1 MRRKKFLNRVLASA
15 LTATMLVSSV
25 PVTTLAA
32 ESGSSEAELFSEG
45 TDSGA
50 AESLSSE
57 AEDFS
62 DEAITSETAENSDAA
77 QTDDAAETPEISET
91 EDIIT
96 QEPSDEEPV
105 QDASEDTSDVEDDF
119 TDDIDNAGLEDDE
132 LQMDAD
138 QDNTDEVSEIE
149 EQSDSSDEADSL
161 ELDAGDADV
170 AGANYGST
178 SEFEYTYY
186 GTNATITKY
195 IGSSTVVSIP
205 SSIGGYTVTAIG
217 SMSFRISKIT
227 YVSIPN
233 TVTEIGSYAFAGC
246 ESLTSLTLPESII
259 NLGPGFISNTA
270 ISNIIIPK
278 NVTGGG
284 TEFAGALDGA
294 KSLKSVTFEY
304 GIKRIPD
311 YMCYATESSS
321 ISSVSMPDTVTEIG
335 KSAFR
340 NCKSL
345 ANIRLSS
352 GLININGSAFS
363 GSGLISVDIP
373 KTIADIGNY
382 AFEDCKSLQSVI
394 MNYNDTI
401 VADGIHESY
410 VYKCYIQG
418 AVFAGDVNLNYVQLS
433 ENVEGI
439 GYHAFYR
446 CSSLTSLTLPERIT
460 ALGREFISGTAI
472 SSITV
477 PKNVTS
483 AGDEIG
489 GAFAGAISLKNV
501 KFEEGIKEIPKYIC
515 YVANYPNKISEV
527 SIPDTVVN
535 IGRSAFEGSG
545 LISVDIPKTVSNI
558 GYSAFKDCTLLQT
571 VTMNYNDTIIE
582 STTEGAYV
590 YKCRIDDSAFEGDT
604 SLSFVRLSENVVEI
618 GSYVFN
624 KCSSLAELVL
634 PERVTSLGR
643 QFIGETAIN
652 SITVPKNVI
661 SAGDR
666 DGGAF
671 QGATLKNITF
681 EEGIKKIPDYICFS
695 GNFFSYINNVSIPDT
710 VTRIGEAAFQN
721 CKSLRE
727 IQLSSQLTD
736 IDNYVFKGSGLISI
750 DIPKT
755 VSYIGYSGFRDC
767 VSLQTVT
774 MNYNDTVIESTTE
787 GTYVYKC
794 TINDSAFEG
803 DTSLSLVRLSENIV
817 KIGSYAFNKCTSL
830 TGLILPERVTQLG
843 RRIIGETAISSI
855 MVPKNVIS
863 AGDRDGGA
871 FSGTVSLKSISFE
884 EGMEK
889 IPSYVCYAGG
899 NVSYIASVNIPDTVN
914 EIGSYAFKDCIALK
928 TLEVS
933 DNIKEIDYAAF
944 YGCKGLTTIK
954 IGSKDRKDESAI
966 SELTVK
972 QATNKSSEL
981 KLDWKLAEGNYITI
995 YNSAFEKCT
1004 GLKTVRLSVNVKSI
1018 GSYGFYDCS
1027 SLSNVYFL
1035 GTEEEWEQISIGDSG
1050 NEPLTSASRH
1060 FSKYSEE
1067 KETGYEVACALKR
1080 NGVYSSK
1087 NTEFVAVPESTLTMN
1102 YTPKKAAKTYYVR
1115 IRKCTKYK
1123 DSGEVRYG
1131 NWSSVVCVSLTGFVT
1146 EEEIQTAVKEFVKS
1160 MENYEKQLQFASK
1173 ADLKNYKDTKTQAQ
1187 ILRETD
1193 ENSRNKILTFVGT
1206 QSDRIKDCA
1215 YEALAEYIQSSVKFD
1230 LGNLDIKSTK
1240 STQKYAKQIVDAVY
1254 NNVQAN
1260 TTSKTIRTDAGTMR
1274 LNLTGF
1280 SGAFT
1285 GDVSLNNKTIA
1296 VVVSTDANKVMV
1308 DYLKNLSNAVNNL
1321 LYQSCTSLFKEFA
1334 DATGLKELWEEEK
1347 MARMQTL
1354 EADLKKA
1361 GYGKMYKT
1369 MAAMKEAYELV
1380 EAIHTCTDSDNL
1392 KELLKNSKSCYDKL
1406 SKLSFSDSSLTKIV
1420 LKDAEA
1426 EMEGRR
1432 QDLGKLLY
1440 AYYTGTKAGQMNSWF
1455 GKVWTKIMGNCPV
1468 NMVVYD
1474 VLGNEIG
1481 RVVNGRASYKPEAVF
1496 TVEGNTK
1503 TAYVESSTL
1512 GRIQFTGTGSGT
1524 MNYSIQEMN
1533 GDEVVNQL
1541 NYYDVPL
1548 EEGTTYTQEFTG
1560 ETLDTDG
1567 SHSNLITKDSEEIK
1581 ESNTNNSD
1589 IEPEYVTV
1597 SCTAETGGTVSEG
1610 GQVIRGQRTSV
1621 EAIADEGY
1629 TFGGWYNG
1637 EELVSTDSTYY
1648 FAPSK
1653 DVSLTAKF
1661 EKQIPVDN
1669 NYRAV
1674 AAEDSQANMF
1684 IVMNKNGSGNLNI
1697 TGAGTE
1703 SKASFILKCY
1713 PTANGTPE
1721 QQTITVNNNGS
1732 GIYVYEN
1739 LAYSKYEK
1747 LELCDTAGKLLVTLW
1762 KKDLLLKNIADV
1774 EITLSGD
1781 KFKHTGKEIRPEV
1794 TVKDLD
1800 KDLDYT
1806 VEYKDNIN
1814 AGTASVIITGI
1825 GDYKGTVTKTFI
1837 IYNNEAEVCEHKNK
1851 VTSKAAKPATCTE
1864 DGYTAEI
1871 KCADCGTILEEST
1884 VVKATGH
1891 KEVTSKAAKAATCTE
1906 NGYTVETKCSV
1917 CGKILTEST
1926 EIKATGH
1933 KEVTDAAVAATA
1945 LKTGKTAGSHCSVCG
1960 TVIKK
1965 QATIPKL
1972 PATIK
1977 LSTTKKTVKE
1987 TQYFTLT
1994 VSKLAKGDS
2003 IKSIKPSGKSILKVQ
2018 KIRTNKYKITGIKAG
2033 TAKVTVILKSNKK
2046 AICTVKV
2053 EKRTLT
2059 VNKSKVTLSRGK
2071 STTLTVKG
2079 SPAVSTKA
2087 KTVKFSSSN
2096 SKIATVTSTGKITAK
2111 KAGTCK
2117 IYVKGNGITKVVTV
2131 TVKK

>member
-1 MRRKKFLNRVLASA
+1 MRRKKFLNRLLASA
-15 LTATMLVSSV
+15 LTAAMLVSSV

-32 ESGSSEAELFSEG
+32 ESESSEAELFSEG

-50 AESLSSE
+50 EVSSSSE
-57 AEDFS
+57 VEDFS
-62 DEAITSETAENSDAA
+62 DEEITSEPAGNPDAA
-77 QTDDAAETPEISET
+77 QTDDAAETPEIPET
-91 EDIIT
+91 EEPVN
-96 QEPSDEEPV
+96 QEPADEEPAGDV
-105 QDASEDTSDVEDDF
+105 GKDVSDVEDGF
-119 TDDIDNAGLEDDE
+119 TDDADNAGSEDDE
-132 LQMDAD
+132 LQIDTD
-138 QDNTDEVSEIE
+138 QDNAEEVSEIE
-149 EQSDSSDEADSL
+149 EQSGKSDEADTL
-161 ELDAGDADV
+161 DLDAGDAAV
-170 AGANYGST
+170 AGEKGTT
-178 SEFEYTYY
+178 SEFEYWYN
-186 GTNATITKY
+186 GTEASITKY
-195 IGSSTVVSIP
+195 IGSSSVVSIP
-205 SSIGGYTVTAIG
+205 SSIEGYTVTAIG
-217 SMSFRISKIT
+217 SNAFQFNEEIT
-227 YVSIPN
+227 YMSIPD
-233 TVTEIGSYAFAGC
+233 TVTKIGSYAFEGCKKLSSLTLPPNLTELGTRVIGGTKVSSITVPKSVTKCGIPGVGPFAGA
-246 ESLTSLTLPESII
+246 ESLTSV
-259 NLGPGFISNTA
+259 
-270 ISNIIIPK
+270 K
-278 NVTGGG
+278 
-284 TEFAGALDGA
+284 
-294 KSLKSVTFEY
+294 FEY
-304 GIKRIPD
+304 GMKKIPD
-311 YMCYATESSS
+311 YVCCSESPSN
-321 ISSVSMPDTVTEIG
+321 ISSVDIPDTVTEIG
-335 KSAFR
+335 DCSFK

-345 ANIRLSS
+345 KWVSLPSNLTLIGWSS
-352 GLININGSAFS
+352 FE
-363 GSGLISVDIP
+363 GSGLTSIDIP
-373 KTIADIGNY
+373 KTVNDIQNY
-382 AFEDCKSLQSVI
+382 AFKGCVSLQNVI
-394 MNYNDTI
+394 MNYNDTVI
-401 VADGIHESY
+401 ESPTSGPY
-410 VYKCYIQG
+410 VYKCRIG
-418 AVFAGDVNLNYVQLS
+418 NGTFEGDTSLNYVSLS
-433 ENVEGI
+433 ENVYEI
-439 GYHAFYR
+439 EDFAFR
-446 CSSLTSLTLPERIT
+446 KCSSLTSLTLPERVT
-460 ALGREFISGTAI
+460 HLGRDFISETAISSITIPKNVISAGDRYGGALEGGVLKKVIFEEGIEKIPTYICYARNYFSYINNVSIPDTVTEIGDVAFNNCKSLSGIVLPTNLIVIGGGAFEGSGLTSINVPKTVSDIQNYAFKECTSLQTVIMNYNNAVIESPTNGAYVYKCRVRKAVFEGDTSLNYVSLSENVCEIEEYAFRRCSSLASLTLPERVTRLGSQFISETAI

-483 AGDEIG
+483 AGDNYG
-489 GAFAGAISLKNV
+489 GAF
-501 KFEEGIKEIPKYIC
+501 
-515 YVANYPNKISEV
+515 
-527 SIPDTVVN
+527 D
-535 IGRSAFEGSG
+535 
-545 LISVDIPKTVSNI
+545 
-558 GYSAFKDCTLLQT
+558 
-571 VTMNYNDTIIE
+571 
-582 STTEGAYV
+582 
-590 YKCRIDDSAFEGDT
+590 
-604 SLSFVRLSENVVEI
+604 
-618 GSYVFN
+618 
-624 KCSSLAELVL
+624 
-634 PERVTSLGR
+634 
-643 QFIGETAIN
+643 
-652 SITVPKNVI
+652 
-661 SAGDR
+661 
-666 DGGAF
+666 
-671 QGATLKNITF
+671 GAT
-681 EEGIKKIPDYICFS
+681 
-695 GNFFSYINNVSIPDT
+695 
-710 VTRIGEAAFQN
+710 A
-721 CKSLRE
+721 
-727 IQLSSQLTD
+727 
-736 IDNYVFKGSGLISI
+736 
-750 DIPKT
+750 
-755 VSYIGYSGFRDC
+755 
-767 VSLQTVT
+767 
-774 MNYNDTVIESTTE
+774 
-787 GTYVYKC
+787 
-794 TINDSAFEG
+794 
-803 DTSLSLVRLSENIV
+803 
-817 KIGSYAFNKCTSL
+817 
-830 TGLILPERVTQLG
+830 
-843 RRIIGETAISSI
+843 
-855 MVPKNVIS
+855 
-863 AGDRDGGA
+863 
-871 FSGTVSLKSISFE
+871 LKSITFE

-889 IPSYVCYAGG
+889 IPNSVCYTRDYTSYL
-899 NVSYIASVNIPDTVN
+899 NSVSIPDTVTVIGSSAFQN
-914 EIGSYAFKDCIALK
+914 CTALKKVELSDNVKLIGSYAY
-928 TLEVS
+928 S
-933 DNIKEIDYAAF
+933 
-944 YGCKGLTTIK
+944 GCTGLTTVK
-954 IGSKDRKDESAI
+954 IGSKNRKDELDV

-972 QATNKSSEL
+972 QATDKSSEL
-981 KLDWKLAEGNYITI
+981 KLDWKLSEENYTAI
-995 YNSAFEKCT
+995 YNGAFEKCT
-1004 GLKTVRLSVNVKSI
+1004 GLKTVSLSVNVNSI
-1018 GSYGFYDCS
+1018 DNYAFENCS
-1027 SLSNVYFL
+1027 SLTNTYFL
-1035 GTEEEWEQISIGDSG
+1035 GTEDEWEQISIGNRG

-1080 NGVYSSK
+1080 NGVYSAQ
-1087 NTEFVAVPESTLTMN
+1087 NTEFVEVPESTLTMN

-1123 DSGEVRYG
+1123 DSEDVIYG
-1131 NWSSVVCVSLTGFVT
+1131 KWSSIVCVSLTGFVT

-1206 QSDRIKDCA
+1206 QSDTIKDCA
-1215 YEALAEYIQSSVKFD
+1215 YQALAEYIQASVKFD
-1230 LGNLDIKSTK
+1230 LGNLNIESTK

-1254 NNVQAN
+1254 NNIQAN

-1285 GDVSLNNKTIA
+1285 GDISLNNKTIA
-1296 VVVSTDANKVMV
+1296 AVVSTNVNKVMV
-1308 DYLKNLSNAVNNL
+1308 DYLKNLSDTVNNL
-1321 LYQSCTSLFKEFA
+1321 LYQSCISLFKEFA
-1334 DATGLKELWEEEK
+1334 DVTGLKELWEEEK

-1380 EAIHTCTDSDNL
+1380 EAIHTCTDSGNL

-1406 SKLSFSDSSLTKIV
+1406 SKISFSDSSLTKIV

-1440 AYYTGTKAGQMNSWF
+1440 AYYTGTEAGHMNSWF
-1455 GKVWTKIMGNCPV
+1455 GRVWTKIMGNCPV

-1474 VLGNEIG
+1474 VAGNEIG
-1481 RVVNGRASYKPEAVF
+1481 RVVNGKASYKPEAVF

-1512 GRIQFTGTGSGT
+1512 GRIEFTGTGSGT

-1533 GDEVVNQL
+1533 GDEVANQL

-1597 SCTAETGGTVSEG
+1597 SCIAETGGTVSEG

-1621 EAIADEGY
+1621 AATADEGY
-1629 TFGGWYNG
+1629 TFGGWYN
-1637 EELVSTDSTYY
+1637 EDELVSTDSTYY

-1653 DVSLTAKF
+1653 DVILTAKF
-1661 EKQIPVDN
+1661 EEQIPVDN

-1684 IVMNKNGSGNLNI
+1684 IVMNKNGNGNLNI

-1721 QQTITVNNNGS
+1721 QETITLNNNGN
-1732 GIYVYEN
+1732 GTYIYEN

-1747 LELCDTAGKLLVTLW
+1747 IELCDTAGKLLVTLW

-1774 EITLSGD
+1774 EITLSGV
-1781 KFKHTGKEIRPEV
+1781 KFKYTGEEIRPEV
-1794 TVKDLD
+1794 TIKDLD
-1800 KDLDYT
+1800 EDLDYT

-1814 AGTASVIITGI
+1814 AGIASVIITGI

-1851 VTSKAAKPATCTE
+1851 VTSKEAKPATCTE
-1864 DGYTAEI
+1864 AGYTEEI
-1871 KCADCGTILEEST
+1871 KCADCGTILAEST

-1917 CGKILTEST
+1917 CGKVLTEST
-1926 EIKATGH
+1926 VIKATGH
-1933 KEVTDAAVAATA
+1933 KEVTDAAVEATA

-1965 QATIPKL
+1965 QTTIEKL

-1977 LSTTKKTVKE
+1977 LSATKKTIKE

-2003 IKSIKPSGKSILKVQ
+2003 IKSITPSSKSILKVQ
-2018 KIRTNKYKITGIKAG
+2018 KIKTNNYKITGVKAG
-2033 TAKVTVILKSNKK
+2033 TAKVTVTLQSGKK

-2059 VNKSKVTLSRGK
+2059 VNKSKVILSRGK

-2079 SPAVSTKA
+2079 SPAVSVKA

>member
-1 MRRKKFLNRVLASA
+1 MYCFGTIYIKSEGKCGLGILWREEAFFLGREGKSMRRKKFLNRVLASA
-15 LTATMLVSSV
+15 LTAAMLVSSV

-32 ESGSSEAELFSEG
+32 EESGSSEAELFNEG
-45 TDSGA
+45 TDSG
-50 AESLSSE
+50 EEVSLSSE

-62 DEAITSETAENSDAA
+62 DEEIIGEPEGNSDAA
-77 QTDDAAETPEISET
+77 QKDDAAEMPESPEIPET
-91 EDIIT
+91 EAPVN
-96 QEPSDEEPV
+96 QEPADGEPAG
-105 QDASEDTSDVEDDF
+105 DIGEDVSDVEDGF
-119 TDDIDNAGLEDDE
+119 TDDVDNAGSEDDE
-132 LQMDAD
+132 LQMDTE
-138 QDNTDEVSEIE
+138 QDNAEEVTEIE
-149 EQSDSSDEADSL
+149 EQSNRSDEADTL
-161 ELDAGDADV
+161 DLDAGDAAV
-170 AGANYGST
+170 AGEKGTT
-178 SEFEYTYY
+178 SEFEYETYIFY
-186 GTNATITKY
+186 ESTKVRITKY
-195 IGSSTVVSIP
+195 IGSSQVVSIP
-205 SSIGGYTVTAIG
+205 SSINGYTVTKIESMAFAYKDITDVTIPDTITGIG
-217 SMSFRISKIT
+217 
-227 YVSIPN
+227 
-233 TVTEIGSYAFAGC
+233 EYAFRGC
-246 ESLTSLTLPESII
+246 KKLSSLTLPESIEY
-259 NLGPGFISNTA
+259 LGTGFISGTSISSIVIPKNVRNCGNSKGGAFYETDTIKSVTFADGMKSIPEYACYAGICSSVTSVNIPDTVTQIETGAFKNCQLLKSIKLPDNIEIIGVSAFSGSGLTEIYIPKTIISISDEAFKKCTSLKNVMMNYNDAIIESPIEGTCTYICYEIGKSAFEGDTSLSFVHLSENVLKIGACAFMECSSLTSLTIPERVREIGSTFIAGTA
-270 ISNIIIPK
+270 ISSITIPK
-278 NVTGGG
+278 NVTNTGSATGSALGGSK
-284 TEFAGALDGA
+284 E
-294 KSLKSVTFEY
+294 LKSIIFEE
-304 GIKRIPD
+304 GIKKIPD
-311 YMCYATESSS
+311 HIGGNCSDVS
-321 ISSVSMPDTVTEIG
+321 IPDTVTEIG

-340 NCKSL
+340 NCDLLKSV
-345 ANIRLSS
+345 RLPDSITEIGDRAFEES
-352 GLININGSAFS
+352 GITSINIPNA
-363 GSGLISVDIP
+363 
-373 KTIADIGNY
+373 
-382 AFEDCKSLQSVI
+382 
-394 MNYNDTI
+394 
-401 VADGIHESY
+401 
-410 VYKCYIQG
+410 
-418 AVFAGDVNLNYVQLS
+418 
-433 ENVEGI
+433 
-439 GYHAFYR
+439 
-446 CSSLTSLTLPERIT
+446 IT
-460 ALGREFISGTAI
+460 
-472 SSITV
+472 
-477 PKNVTS
+477 K
-483 AGDEIG
+483 
-489 GAFAGAISLKNV
+489 
-501 KFEEGIKEIPKYIC
+501 
-515 YVANYPNKISEV
+515 
-527 SIPDTVVN
+527 
-535 IGRSAFEGSG
+535 
-545 LISVDIPKTVSNI
+545 
-558 GYSAFKDCTLLQT
+558 
-571 VTMNYNDTIIE
+571 
-582 STTEGAYV
+582 
-590 YKCRIDDSAFEGDT
+590 
-604 SLSFVRLSENVVEI
+604 
-618 GSYVFN
+618 
-624 KCSSLAELVL
+624 
-634 PERVTSLGR
+634 
-643 QFIGETAIN
+643 IGEW
-652 SITVPKNVI
+652 
-661 SAGDR
+661 
-666 DGGAF
+666 
-671 QGATLKNITF
+671 TF
-681 EEGIKKIPDYICFS
+681 
-695 GNFFSYINNVSIPDT
+695 
-710 VTRIGEAAFQN
+710 AN
-721 CKSLRE
+721 CK
-727 IQLSSQLTD
+727 
-736 IDNYVFKGSGLISI
+736 
-750 DIPKT
+750 
-755 VSYIGYSGFRDC
+755 
-767 VSLQTVT
+767 SLQTVT
-774 MNYNDTVIESTTE
+774 MNRNDTVKRTDS
-787 GTYVYKC
+787 KC
-794 TINDSAFEG
+794 VIGERAFQW
-803 DTSLSLVRLSENIV
+803 DTSLKSVDLPENLTEISRFAFADCSSLANITIPDKVTEIGEYAFKSCISLETLELPDSVKKIGSLAYGSCKNLSSV
-817 KIGSYAFNKCTSL
+817 KIGTKERKDEPKVSKLSVRQAANNSADLKLEWKMTSEESYITF
-830 TGLILPERVTQLG
+830 G
-843 RRIIGETAISSI
+843 
-855 MVPKNVIS
+855 S
-863 AGDRDGGA
+863 AA
-871 FSGTVSLKSISFE
+871 FSG
-884 EGMEK
+884 
-889 IPSYVCYAGG
+889 
-899 NVSYIASVNIPDTVN
+899 
-914 EIGSYAFKDCIALK
+914 
-928 TLEVS
+928 
-933 DNIKEIDYAAF
+933 
-944 YGCKGLTTIK
+944 
-954 IGSKDRKDESAI
+954 
-966 SELTVK
+966 
-972 QATNKSSEL
+972 
-981 KLDWKLAEGNYITI
+981 
-995 YNSAFEKCT
+995 CT
-1004 GLKTVRLSVNVKSI
+1004 ALKTVRFSLNIVKNIYSDVFNYCNSI
-1018 GSYGFYDCS
+1018 TD
-1027 SLSNVYFL
+1027 VYYL
-1035 GTEEEWEQISIGDSG
+1035 GAEEDWNQDSINSI
-1050 NEPLTSASRH
+1050 NKAIPSASRH
-1060 FSKYSEE
+1060 FTKNSEE
-1067 KETGYEVACALKR
+1067 KETGYELACALKK
-1080 NGVYSSK
+1080 NAVYSPK
-1087 NTEFVAVPESTLTMN
+1087 NTEFIAVPEKSTLNMN
-1102 YTPKKAAKTYYVR
+1102 YTPKESAKTYFLR

-1123 DSGEVRYG
+1123 ESGDIVYG
-1131 NWSSVVCVSLTGFVT
+1131 EWTPVSVIYMTGIVT
-1146 EEEIQTAVKEFVKS
+1146 EKDVQDGVKKFVDA
-1160 MENYEKQLQFASK
+1160 MENFTKKLNLASK
-1173 ADLKNYKDTKTQAQ
+1173 ADLKNYADIKTEAQ

-1193 ENSRNKILTFVGT
+1193 EKRGSKRIVTFKGNP
-1206 QSDRIKDCA
+1206 SDRVKDCV
-1215 YEALAEYIQSSVKFD
+1215 YEVLAEYMQTSVKFD
-1230 LGNLDIKSTK
+1230 IGKLDIKSTE
-1240 STQKYAKQIVDAVY
+1240 SLTKYAAQIINAIGENIE
-1254 NNVQAN
+1254 NNS
-1260 TTSKTIRTDAGTMR
+1260 TSKTIRTDVGTIR
-1274 LNLTGF
+1274 LSLTGF
-1280 SGAFT
+1280 SGGFSGSIFVNNEVVAVI
-1285 GDVSLNNKTIA
+1285 VSG
-1296 VVVSTDANKVMV
+1296 NKVKV
-1308 DYLKNLSNAVNNL
+1308 ITDYLKNLSDAVNDL
-1321 LYQSCTSLFKEFA
+1321 MYQACVSLFKEFA
-1334 DATGLKELWEEEK
+1334 NATSLTEYLDDQKASTMESLKE
-1347 MARMQTL
+1347 
-1354 EADLKKA
+1354 DLKKA
-1361 GYGKMYKT
+1361 GYGKLYKT
-1369 MAAMKEAYELV
+1369 MAAMKEAYYTV
-1380 EAIHTCTDSDNL
+1380 EAIKTCKNSKDL
-1392 KELLKNSKSCYDKL
+1392 EELLKNSKSLYDKL
-1406 SKLSFSDSSLTKIV
+1406 NKLSFSDSALTKIV
-1420 LKDAEA
+1420 LKDAES
-1426 EMEGRR
+1426 EIESRR
-1432 QDLGKLLY
+1432 KDLGKLLY
-1440 AYYTGTKAGQMNSWF
+1440 AYYTGTDPGKMSSWF
-1455 GKVWTKIMGNCPV
+1455 GKGWSKIMGNCPV

-1806 VEYKDNIN
+1806 IEYKDNIN

-1825 GDYKGTVTKTFI
+1825 GDYKGTVTKTFL
-1837 IYNNEAEVCEHKNK
+1837 IYEKESDICEHKNK

-1933 KEVTDAAVAATA
+1933 KEVTDAAVVATA

>member
-15 LTATMLVSSV
+15 LTAAMLVSSV

-32 ESGSSEAELFSEG
+32 EESGSSEAELFSEG
-45 TDSGA
+45 TDSG
-50 AESLSSE
+50 EEVSLSSE

-62 DEAITSETAENSDAA
+62 DEEIISEPEGNLDAA
-77 QTDDAAETPEISET
+77 QKDDAAEMPESPEISET
-91 EDIIT
+91 EDPVN
-96 QEPSDEEPV
+96 QEPADGEPAG
-105 QDASEDTSDVEDDF
+105 DIGEDVSDVEDGF
-119 TDDIDNAGLEDDE
+119 TDDVDNAGSEDDE
-132 LQMDAD
+132 LQMDTE
-138 QDNTDEVSEIE
+138 QDNAEEVTEIE
-149 EQSDSSDEADSL
+149 EQSNRSDEADT
-161 ELDAGDADV
+161 LDLDVGDAIV
-170 AGANYGST
+170 VGEKGTT
-178 SEFEYTYY
+178 SEFKYETYTAH
-186 GTNATITKY
+186 GSTNVRITKY
-195 IGSSTVVSIP
+195 IGSSSVVSIP
-205 SSIGGYTVTAIG
+205 SSIGGYTVTGIG
-217 SMSFRISKIT
+217 YKSFQDKKIT
-227 YVSIPN
+227 EVSIPD
-233 TVTEIGSYAFAGC
+233 TVTWIDDYAFDGC
-246 ESLTSLTLPESII
+246 SSLSSLTLPQNVISLGGKII
-259 NLGPGFISNTA
+259 SGTA
-270 ISNIIIPK
+270 ISSIIVPK
-278 NVTGGG
+278 SVTSCVYDD
-284 TEFAGALDGA
+284 AGVFSGA
-294 KSLKSVTFEY
+294 KSLESIIFED

-311 YMCYATESSS
+311 YICSESYISNVSIPSS
-321 ISSVSMPDTVTEIG
+321 VTEIG
-335 KSAFR
+335 GFAFQ
-340 NCKSL
+340 S
-345 ANIRLSS
+345 
-352 GLININGSAFS
+352 
-363 GSGLISVDIP
+363 
-373 KTIADIGNY
+373 
-382 AFEDCKSLQSVI
+382 CKSLQSVYLPSNLIDIGKAAFSDSGLTSINIPKTVSNIQNNAFNGCKSLSTVI
-394 MNYNDTI
+394 MNYNDTVI
-401 VADGIHESY
+401 KSDEDGTCI
-410 VYKCYIQG
+410 YKCRIGYG
-418 AVFAGDVNLNYVQLS
+418 AFCMNANLTYVSLS
-433 ENVEGI
+433 ENVVEI
-439 GYHAFYR
+439 GEQAFSS
-446 CSSLTSLTLPERIT
+446 CSSLSSLILPESVTR
-460 ALGREFISGTAI
+460 LGKEFISRTAI

-483 AGDEIG
+483 AGDVTG
-489 GAFAGAISLKNV
+489 GAFK
-501 KFEEGIKEIPKYIC
+501 
-515 YVANYPNKISEV
+515 
-527 SIPDTVVN
+527 
-535 IGRSAFEGSG
+535 
-545 LISVDIPKTVSNI
+545 
-558 GYSAFKDCTLLQT
+558 
-571 VTMNYNDTIIE
+571 
-582 STTEGAYV
+582 
-590 YKCRIDDSAFEGDT
+590 
-604 SLSFVRLSENVVEI
+604 
-618 GSYVFN
+618 
-624 KCSSLAELVL
+624 
-634 PERVTSLGR
+634 
-643 QFIGETAIN
+643 
-652 SITVPKNVI
+652 
-661 SAGDR
+661 
-666 DGGAF
+666 
-671 QGATLKNITF
+671 GATALKSISF
-681 EEGIKKIPDYICFS
+681 EDGIKKIPDYVCYAS
-695 GNFFSYINNVSIPDT
+695 VYPNYVDSYIDSVNIPDT
-710 VTRIGEAAFQN
+710 VIEIGECAFGS
-721 CKSLRE
+721 CKL
-727 IQLSSQLTD
+727 LSGIVLPSNLT
-736 IDNYVFKGSGLISI
+736 IVGKGAFKGSGLVSVVL
-750 DIPKT
+750 PKT
-755 VSYIGYSGFRDC
+755 VSEVRNSAFREC
-767 VSLQTVT
+767 TSLNTVI
-774 MNYNDTVIESTTE
+774 MNYNDAIIESDKD
-787 GTYVYKC
+787 GTYIYKC
-794 TINDSAFEG
+794 KIECSVFEG
-803 DTSLSLVRLSENIV
+803 DTNLTYVSLSENVDTIEDFV
-817 KIGSYAFNKCTSL
+817 FRKCSSLSSL
-830 TGLILPERVTQLG
+830 TLPERVTRLG
-843 RRIIGETAISSI
+843 GQFISETAISKI
-855 MVPKNVIS
+855 TVPKNVTS
-863 AGDRDGGA
+863 TGDDVKGA
-871 FSGTVSLKSISFE
+871 FAGATALKSISFE
-884 EGMEK
+884 EGMKK
-889 IPSYVCYAGG
+889 IPDNVCYSG
-899 NVSYIASVNIPDTVN
+899 NYSSYINSVNIPDTVT
-914 EIGSYAFKDCIALK
+914 EIGEGAFAGCDELKMLELSDNVKKIDSYAYSGCI
-928 TLEVS
+928 
-933 DNIKEIDYAAF
+933 
-944 YGCKGLTTIK
+944 GLTIVK
-954 IGSKDRKDESAI
+954 IGNKDKSNEPAI
-966 SELTVK
+966 LKLTAK
-972 QATNKSSEL
+972 QMSNKSSNL
-981 KLDWKLAEGNYITI
+981 KLDWESDWEMVAKDQVEICRY
-995 YNSAFEKCT
+995 AFDYCSE
-1004 GLKTVRLSVNVKSI
+1004 LKEVSFSVNVNYIDKYAFDRC
-1018 GSYGFYDCS
+1018 GSLED
-1027 SLSNVYFL
+1027 VYFL
-1035 GTEEEWEQISIGDSG
+1035 GTEEEWKHIIIYQSG
-1050 NEPLTSASRH
+1050 NTPLISASKH
-1060 FSKYSEE
+1060 FTRNTEE

-1131 NWSSVVCVSLTGFVT
+1131 KWSPIVYVGLTGFVT
-1146 EEEIQTAVKEFVKS
+1146 EEEIQDAVKEFVKS
-1160 MENYEKQLQFASK
+1160 MENYQKKLGLASK
-1173 ADLKNYKDTKTQAQ
+1173 ADLKNYKDTKTEAQ
-1187 ILRETD
+1187 ILRATD
-1193 ENSRNKILTFVGT
+1193 EKRGSKRMVVFTERGW
-1206 QSDRIKDCA
+1206 SEREKDCV
-1215 YEALAEYIQSSVKFD
+1215 YEAIAEYMQASVDFDIGELKIESSKK
-1230 LGNLDIKSTK
+1230 LKEYELE
-1240 STQKYAKQIVDAVY
+1240 IVNGV
-1254 NNVQAN
+1254 NKNIIEN
-1260 TTSKTIRTDAGTMR
+1260 TTSKTIKTDVGTIWLNFAG
-1274 LNLTGF
+1274 F
-1280 SGAFT
+1280 AKAFE
-1285 GDVSLNNKTIA
+1285 GPICLNNVPIA
-1296 VVVSTDANKVMV
+1296 GVVSTNVDKVLIA
-1308 DYLKNLSNAVNNL
+1308 YLQNLSDAVNNL

-1440 AYYTGTKAGQMNSWF
+1440 AYYTGTEAGKMNSWF

-1468 NMVVYD
+1468 NMIVYD
-1474 VLGNEIG
+1474 VAGNEIG

-1621 EAIADEGY
+1621 EAAADEGY

-1684 IVMNKNGSGNLNI
+1684 IVMTKNGSGNLNI

-1747 LELCDTAGKLLVTLW
+1747 IELCDTAGKLLVTLW
-1762 KKDLLLKNIADV
+1762 KKELLLKDIADV

-1781 KFKHTGKEIRPEV
+1781 KFKHTGKEICPEV

-1806 VEYKDNIN
+1806 IEYKDNIN

-1884 VVKATGH
+1884 VV
-1891 KEVTSKAAKAATCTE
+1891 
-1906 NGYTVETKCSV
+1906 
-1917 CGKILTEST
+1917 
-1926 EIKATGH
+1926 KATGH

-2033 TAKVTVILKSNKK
+2033 TAKVTVTLRSGKK
-2046 AICTVKV
+2046 ATCTVKV

-2079 SPAVSTKA
+2079 SPAVSAKA

>member
-1 MRRKKFLNRVLASA
+1 MVK
-15 LTATMLVSSV
+15 
-25 PVTTLAA
+25 
-32 ESGSSEAELFSEG
+32 
-45 TDSGA
+45 
-50 AESLSSE
+50 
-57 AEDFS
+57 
-62 DEAITSETAENSDAA
+62 
-77 QTDDAAETPEISET
+77 PEK
-91 EDIIT
+91 
-96 QEPSDEEPV
+96 
-105 QDASEDTSDVEDDF
+105 
-119 TDDIDNAGLEDDE
+119 
-132 LQMDAD
+132 
-138 QDNTDEVSEIE
+138 
-149 EQSDSSDEADSL
+149 
-161 ELDAGDADV
+161 GDAYLYKCSIG
-170 AGANYGST
+170 AGAFYGD
-178 SEFEYTYY
+178 
-186 GTNATITKY
+186 TNL
-195 IGSSTVVSIP
+195 S
-205 SSIGGYTVTAIG
+205 
-217 SMSFRISKIT
+217 
-227 YVSIPN
+227 YVS
-233 TVTEIGSYAFAGC
+233 
-246 ESLTSLTLPESII
+246 
-259 NLGPGFISNTA
+259 
-270 ISNIIIPK
+270 
-278 NVTGGG
+278 
-284 TEFAGALDGA
+284 
-294 KSLKSVTFEY
+294 
-304 GIKRIPD
+304 
-311 YMCYATESSS
+311 
-321 ISSVSMPDTVTEIG
+321 
-335 KSAFR
+335 
-340 NCKSL
+340 
-345 ANIRLSS
+345 
-352 GLININGSAFS
+352 
-363 GSGLISVDIP
+363 
-373 KTIADIGNY
+373 
-382 AFEDCKSLQSVI
+382 
-394 MNYNDTI
+394 
-401 VADGIHESY
+401 
-410 VYKCYIQG
+410 
-418 AVFAGDVNLNYVQLS
+418 LS
-433 ENVEGI
+433 ENVDIIEGL
-439 GYHAFYR
+439 AFKK
-446 CSSLTSLTLPERIT
+446 CGALTSLILPKRIT
-460 ALGREFISGTAI
+460 SLGSQFISGTAI
-472 SSITV
+472 SSIIV

-483 AGDEIG
+483 AGNDFG
-489 GAFAGAISLKNV
+489 GAFKGATALKNII
-501 KFEEGIKEIPKYIC
+501 FEEG
-515 YVANYPNKISEV
+515 
-527 SIPDTVVN
+527 
-535 IGRSAFEGSG
+535 
-545 LISVDIPKTVSNI
+545 
-558 GYSAFKDCTLLQT
+558 
-571 VTMNYNDTIIE
+571 M
-582 STTEGAYV
+582 
-590 YKCRIDDSAFEGDT
+590 
-604 SLSFVRLSENVVEI
+604 
-618 GSYVFN
+618 
-624 KCSSLAELVL
+624 
-634 PERVTSLGR
+634 
-643 QFIGETAIN
+643 
-652 SITVPKNVI
+652 
-661 SAGDR
+661 
-666 DGGAF
+666 
-671 QGATLKNITF
+671 
-681 EEGIKKIPDYICFS
+681 KKIPSYICNAGS
-695 GNFFSYINNVSIPDT
+695 YSYTGEGESYIDSVSIPDT
-710 VTRIGEAAFQN
+710 VTEIGSWAFRK
-721 CKSLRE
+721 CTELKSLE
-727 IQLSSQLTD
+727 
-736 IDNYVFKGSGLISI
+736 F
-750 DIPKT
+750 
-755 VSYIGYSGFRDC
+755 
-767 VSLQTVT
+767 
-774 MNYNDTVIESTTE
+774 
-787 GTYVYKC
+787 
-794 TINDSAFEG
+794 
-803 DTSLSLVRLSENIV
+803 SENVKKLGIGVCIGCTGLTTV
-817 KIGSYAFNKCTSL
+817 KIGN
-830 TGLILPERVTQLG
+830 
-843 RRIIGETAISSI
+843 
-855 MVPKNVIS
+855 
-863 AGDRDGGA
+863 
-871 FSGTVSLKSISFE
+871 
-884 EGMEK
+884 
-889 IPSYVCYAGG
+889 
-899 NVSYIASVNIPDTVN
+899 
-914 EIGSYAFKDCIALK
+914 
-928 TLEVS
+928 
-933 DNIKEIDYAAF
+933 
-944 YGCKGLTTIK
+944 
-954 IGSKDRKDESAI
+954 KDRRDEESIA
-966 SELTVK
+966 K
-972 QATNKSSEL
+972 FKAYQATKNSADL
-981 KLDWKLAEGNYITI
+981 KLDWELTSEYITI
-995 YNSAFEKCT
+995 GAEAFNGCT
-1004 GLKTVRLSVNVKSI
+1004 GLKTVSLSANVNSI
-1018 GSYGFYDCS
+1018 GKNAFVDCS
-1027 SLSNVYFL
+1027 SLADVYNL
-1035 GTEEEWEQISIGDSG
+1035 GTENEWNQISIDSTG
-1050 NEPLTSASRH
+1050 NESLTSATKH
-1060 FSKYSEE
+1060 FAKNTKE

-1131 NWSSVVCVSLTGFVT
+1131 KWSPIVYVGLTGFVT
-1146 EEEIQTAVKEFVKS
+1146 EEEIQDAVKEFVKS
-1160 MENYEKQLQFASK
+1160 MENYQKKLGLASE
-1173 ADLKNYKDTKTQAQ
+1173 ADLKNYKDTKTEAQ

-1193 ENSRNKILTFVGT
+1193 ENSRNKMVAFSEMGW
-1206 QSDRIKDCA
+1206 SEREKDCV
-1215 YEALAEYIQSSVKFD
+1215 YEAIAEYMQASVDFDIGELKIESSKKLKEYELEIVN
-1230 LGNLDIKSTK
+1230 GVIKN
-1240 STQKYAKQIVDAVY
+1240 IIE
-1254 NNVQAN
+1254 N
-1260 TTSKTIRTDAGTMR
+1260 TTSKTIKTDVGTIWLNFAGVAK
-1274 LNLTGF
+1274 
-1280 SGAFT
+1280 AFE
-1285 GDVSLNNKTIA
+1285 GSICLNNVPIA
-1296 VVVSTDANKVMV
+1296 GVTSTNVEKVLIA
-1308 DYLKNLSNAVNNL
+1308 YLKNLSNAVNNL

-1369 MAAMKEAYELV
+1369 MAAMKEAYGLV

-1468 NMVVYD
+1468 NMIVYD
-1474 VLGNEIG
+1474 VAGNEIG

-1621 EAIADEGY
+1621 EATADEGY

-1697 TGAGTE
+1697 AGAGTE

-1721 QQTITVNNNGS
+1721 QQTITVNNDGS

-1747 LELCDTAGKLLVTLW
+1747 LELCDTARKLLVTLW
-1762 KKDLLLKNIADV
+1762 KKELLLKNIADV

-1781 KFKHTGKEIRPEV
+1781 KFKHTGEEIRPEV

-1806 VEYKDNIN
+1806 IEYKDNIN
-1814 AGTASVIITGI
+1814 AGTGSVIITGI
-1825 GDYKGTVTKTFI
+1825 GDYKGTVTKTFR
-1837 IYNNEAEVCEHKNK
+1837 IYNNKAEVCEHKNK

-1926 EIKATGH
+1926 VIKATGH
-1933 KEVTDAAVAATA
+1933 KAVTDAAVVATA

-1965 QATIPKL
+1965 QITIPKL

-1977 LSTTKKTVKE
+1977 LSTTKKTIKE

-2018 KIRTNKYKITGIKAG
+2018 KIKTNNYKITGVKAG
-2033 TAKVTVILKSNKK
+2033 TARVTVILKSGKK